1 MQLFV
6 SLLLPNPLL
15 TALLI
20 SLMLLQ

>member
-15 TALLI
+15 IALLI

>member
-6 SLLLPNPLL
+6 FLLLPNLL
-15 TALLI
+15 LIALPI